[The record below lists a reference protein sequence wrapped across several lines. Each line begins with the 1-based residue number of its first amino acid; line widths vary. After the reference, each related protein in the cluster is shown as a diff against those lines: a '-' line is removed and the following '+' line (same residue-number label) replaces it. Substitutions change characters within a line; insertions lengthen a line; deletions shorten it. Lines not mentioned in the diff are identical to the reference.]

1 MSITVTVYVSLIST
15 VSKTLHSV
23 LCYFIAEV
31 NEMKKEM
38 EQQVLIA
45 FSVYDH
51 RSF

>member
-1 MSITVTVYVSLIST
+1 MST

-23 LCYFIAEV
+23 LFYFIAEV

-38 EQQVLIA
+38 EQQVLIV

-51 RSF
+51 RNF

>member
-1 MSITVTVYVSLIST
+1 MSITVTVYVSLMST

-23 LCYFIAEV
+23 LCYFIVEV

-38 EQQVLIA
+38 EQQVFIA

-51 RSF
+51 RSS